1 MLESLALLLALQTI
15 GEVLSY
21 ALNLPIPGPVI
32 GMVML
37 LALLALRP
45 ALVTRLKPTTTTL
58 LQHLSLLFVPAGVG
72 VMVHWQREQGEQHHH
87 ADHRAGDRQVQR
99 IAEYL
104 ADRLQCQEQGE
115 RLEHRGVRPARPLSG
130 PRPSVAWLS
139 PPIPIATTRSSAPGH
154 RHRATPARRCG

>member
-1 MLESLALLLALQTI
+1 MVAIGIGGDSHSALGLGPLSGRAGTDAAMLESLALLLALQTI

-45 ALVTRLKPTTTTL
+45 AVVTRLKSTTTAL

-72 VMVHWQREQGEQHHH
+72 VMVHWQRLSSEGL
-87 ADHRAGDRQVQR
+87 AIIVAIVVSTVLAIAVTALTVRALLREDAPPSGHD
-99 IAEYL
+99 A
-104 ADRLQCQEQGE
+104 
-115 RLEHRGVRPARPLSG
+115 PAS
-130 PRPSVAWLS
+130 
-139 PPIPIATTRSSAPGH
+139 
-154 RHRATPARRCG
+154 RR